1 MQINYQ
7 QLNSKIDRVKLYAAG
22 ATVSRVAELAD
33 RNEVVEIPGLPLALD
48 DSTVRVRVE
57 SGSGNSA
64 FAAIATDVRI
74 GLGVPPQTE
83 TQAFPP
89 EAEISTARTEVQ
101 QLEELLT
108 VIDHEIKVISRIE
121 IPQRLIGEGEKAPP
135 PSPTMMRMAIA
146 NYKNQQIRDRMQEQ
160 REIREKLRQAQEN
173 LNDLLE
179 KQSRAS
185 SAKEARPHELRKLA
199 IIRLT
204 YPEIDSNQPLSC
216 QRLILEYFVPGTRWT
231 PTYICRLDTVANTA
245 TIAMRALICQKTG
258 EDWNGVSLELSTAEP
273 MMWCDLPEL
282 PSLRLG
288 RAQPTPQKS
297 GWRLPPVGAELLFE
311 DYDRDRQKQP
321 LFNEEEEEKDSL
333 NQVLDDIL
341 QSLSSDSSDSDNLDM
356 LFEDSMP
363 SQDLEYELFP
373 PRDPSYASQRW
384 GIVTQDNFS
393 PFVNNLVASGYI
405 DSNRMNEA
413 LKQSRQ
419 LQKPLPEVLENMTNR
434 KLSPKWLRLYKLQRL
449 FELKVIYAVESLDL
463 KSAEI
468 PAEQIIDLMENLIPI
483 EICRLHRIL
492 PLYKTKANPPSL
504 VVGMVDPDK
513 LDALDDL
520 HRMLKPHSLGFQR
533 RVITLEDYQH
543 FLTLYLQ
550 EKQAEEAAR
559 KKQKQDKANQVDLC
573 LDPNAFA
580 SVELEEVGIM
590 TDDNFDDLELVD
602 LCLDPNAFASV
613 ELQEVGIMTDDNFD
627 DLELQEVGITT
638 DDDLDLNKS
647 LRGGYSLPVVKT
659 VNQILAKALS
669 DRVSDIHVEP
679 QQEGVRVL
687 MRKDGVLKEVYK
699 LPLEFRSPLVARF
712 KIIADLDIAQH
723 QQIQEG
729 QFQRIFQGETMY
741 FALCCL
747 PTQFGEKILIQIC
760 KNFNSG
766 KSLINFDKNL
776 SLILAYNMME
786 LGAEYDIEKRGK
798 LSIMQPQKTYLEI
811 LKRQDIDVN
820 FNVMFTVQ
828 EAIIKAKECLNQPLP
843 FGGIDVRQ
851 LAGYFDYVYRGEGRV
866 DVPSYGEFHSV
877 ALTGEGT
884 EMDIY
889 YVTVPREAAH
899 VFRMAKL
906 LNPLPSPLLTGPTD
920 VYLDGEYLLSTT
932 IKTVPPKGEMDLGL
946 GVEESI
952 KVARNATYKENR
964 GGNLLVGVNELHH
977 EIKIDLVNHLSKDAK
992 IEVRDRV
999 PIPAKDAKVD
1009 VSIDAVSPPWEK
1021 YPQTE
1026 RDLPIQGGYHW
1037 WVNLSPGEEKTLAVQ
1052 YTLKIAGDRELI
1064 GGNRRE
1070 E

>member
-48 DSTVRVRVE
+48 DSSVRVRVE
-57 SGSGNSA
+57 SDSGNSA

-83 TQAFPP
+83 TQAFPL

-121 IPQRLIGEGEKAPP
+121 IPQRFSGEGEKAPP

-185 SAKEARPHELRKLA
+185 SAKEARPHELRKIA

-258 EDWNGVSLELSTAEP
+258 EDWNGVSLELSTAQP

-311 DYDRDRQKQP
+311 DYDRGFSQPTLSDQVIPQIKTMIPPPSPMAVSPLENGDFSADEFDLAEESEFAEFQQEPLERKPDDRPAKISHKKASTNDNPFEMNLLGDRPDYNPPDVNMCPRPAPSP
-321 LFNEEEEEKDSL
+321 LSMWKMRRQAKIEDVEADVLEESYISSPASLVKESLMFEEKK
-333 NQVLDDIL
+333 I
-341 QSLSSDSSDSDNLDM
+341 
-356 LFEDSMP
+356 
-363 SQDLEYELFP
+363 
-373 PRDPSYASQRW
+373 
-384 GIVTQDNFS
+384 
-393 PFVNNLVASGYI
+393 
-405 DSNRMNEA
+405 NR
-413 LKQSRQ
+413 
-419 LQKPLPEVLENMTNR
+419 
-434 KLSPKWLRLYKLQRL
+434 
-449 FELKVIYAVESLDL
+449 
-463 KSAEI
+463 
-468 PAEQIIDLMENLIPI
+468 
-483 EICRLHRIL
+483 
-492 PLYKTKANPPSL
+492 
-504 VVGMVDPDK
+504 
-513 LDALDDL
+513 
-520 HRMLKPHSLGFQR
+520 
-533 RVITLEDYQH
+533 
-543 FLTLYLQ
+543 
-550 EKQAEEAAR
+550 
-559 KKQKQDKANQVDLC
+559 
-573 LDPNAFA
+573 
-580 SVELEEVGIM
+580 
-590 TDDNFDDLELVD
+590 
-602 LCLDPNAFASV
+602 
-613 ELQEVGIMTDDNFD
+613 
-627 DLELQEVGITT
+627 
-638 DDDLDLNKS
+638 
-647 LRGGYSLPVVKT
+647 
-659 VNQILAKALS
+659 
-669 DRVSDIHVEP
+669 
-679 QQEGVRVL
+679 
-687 MRKDGVLKEVYK
+687 
-699 LPLEFRSPLVARF
+699 
-712 KIIADLDIAQH
+712 
-723 QQIQEG
+723 
-729 QFQRIFQGETMY
+729 
-741 FALCCL
+741 
-747 PTQFGEKILIQIC
+747 
-760 KNFNSG
+760 
-766 KSLINFDKNL
+766 
-776 SLILAYNMME
+776 LILAYNLME
-786 LGAEYDIEKRGK
+786 MPAPDRRDQRGK
-798 LSIMQPQKTYLEI
+798 LSLIQQQETYLEI
-811 LKRQDIDVN
+811 LQTQELIVN
-820 FNVMFTVQ
+820 FDVIDPVKL
-828 EAIIKAKECLNQPLP
+828 AIYQAKQCLNQPLP
-843 FGGIDVRQ
+843 SGGINVRQ
-851 LAGYFDYVYRGEGRV
+851 VAGSFDYAYPGTGRV
-866 DVPSYGEFHSV
+866 DVASDGQFHSV

-884 EMDIY
+884 EMEIY
-889 YVTVPREAAH
+889 YVTVPREAAD

-906 LNPLPSPLLTGPTD
+906 RNPLPSPLLTGLTD

-952 KVARNATYKENR
+952 KVARNTTYKENR

-977 EIKIDLVNHLSKDAK
+977 EIKIDLVNNLSKDAK

-1026 RDLPIQGGYHW
+1026 RDLPIEGGYHW

-1052 YTLKIAGDRELI
+1052 YTLKIAVDRELI

>member
-48 DSTVRVRVE
+48 DSSVRVRVE
-57 SGSGNSA
+57 SDSGNSA

-83 TQAFPP
+83 TQAFPL

-121 IPQRLIGEGEKAPP
+121 IPQRFSGEGEKAPP

-185 SAKEARPHELRKLA
+185 SAKEARPHELRKIA

-258 EDWNGVSLELSTAEP
+258 EDWNGVSLELSTAQP

-311 DYDRDRQKQP
+311 DYDRGFSQPTLSDQVIPQIKTMIPPPSPMAVSPLENGDFSADEFDLAEESEFAEFQEEPLERKPDDRPAKISHKKASTNDNPFEMNLLGDRPDYNPPDVNMCARPAPSP
-321 LFNEEEEEKDSL
+321 LSMWKMRRQAKIEDVEADVLEESYISSPASLVKESLMFEEKK
-333 NQVLDDIL
+333 I
-341 QSLSSDSSDSDNLDM
+341 
-356 LFEDSMP
+356 
-363 SQDLEYELFP
+363 
-373 PRDPSYASQRW
+373 
-384 GIVTQDNFS
+384 
-393 PFVNNLVASGYI
+393 
-405 DSNRMNEA
+405 NR
-413 LKQSRQ
+413 
-419 LQKPLPEVLENMTNR
+419 
-434 KLSPKWLRLYKLQRL
+434 
-449 FELKVIYAVESLDL
+449 
-463 KSAEI
+463 
-468 PAEQIIDLMENLIPI
+468 
-483 EICRLHRIL
+483 
-492 PLYKTKANPPSL
+492 
-504 VVGMVDPDK
+504 
-513 LDALDDL
+513 
-520 HRMLKPHSLGFQR
+520 
-533 RVITLEDYQH
+533 
-543 FLTLYLQ
+543 
-550 EKQAEEAAR
+550 
-559 KKQKQDKANQVDLC
+559 
-573 LDPNAFA
+573 
-580 SVELEEVGIM
+580 
-590 TDDNFDDLELVD
+590 
-602 LCLDPNAFASV
+602 
-613 ELQEVGIMTDDNFD
+613 
-627 DLELQEVGITT
+627 
-638 DDDLDLNKS
+638 
-647 LRGGYSLPVVKT
+647 
-659 VNQILAKALS
+659 
-669 DRVSDIHVEP
+669 
-679 QQEGVRVL
+679 
-687 MRKDGVLKEVYK
+687 
-699 LPLEFRSPLVARF
+699 
-712 KIIADLDIAQH
+712 
-723 QQIQEG
+723 
-729 QFQRIFQGETMY
+729 
-741 FALCCL
+741 
-747 PTQFGEKILIQIC
+747 
-760 KNFNSG
+760 
-766 KSLINFDKNL
+766 
-776 SLILAYNMME
+776 LILAYNLME
-786 LGAEYDIEKRGK
+786 MPAPDRRDQRGK
-798 LSIMQPQKTYLEI
+798 LSLIQQQETYLEI
-811 LKRQDIDVN
+811 LQTQELIVN
-820 FNVMFTVQ
+820 FDVIDPVKL
-828 EAIIKAKECLNQPLP
+828 AIYQAKQCLNQPLP
-843 FGGIDVRQ
+843 SGGINVRQ
-851 LAGYFDYVYRGEGRV
+851 VAGSFDYAYPGTGRV
-866 DVPSYGEFHSV
+866 DVASDGQFHSV

-884 EMDIY
+884 EMEIY
-889 YVTVPREAAH
+889 YVTVPREAAD

-906 LNPLPSPLLTGPTD
+906 RNPLPSPLLTGLTD

-952 KVARNATYKENR
+952 KVARNTTYKENR

-977 EIKIDLVNHLSKDAK
+977 EIKIDLVNNLSKDAK

-1026 RDLPIQGGYHW
+1026 RDLPIEGGYHW

-1052 YTLKIAGDRELI
+1052 YTLKIAVDRELI

>member
-48 DSTVRVRVE
+48 DSSVRVRVE
-57 SGSGNSA
+57 SDSGNSA

-83 TQAFPP
+83 TQAFPL

-121 IPQRLIGEGEKAPP
+121 IPQRFSGEGEKAPP

-185 SAKEARPHELRKLA
+185 SAKEARPHELRKIA

-231 PTYICRLDTVANTA
+231 PTYIFRLDTVANTA

-258 EDWNGVSLELSTAEP
+258 EDWNGVSLELSTAQP

-311 DYDRDRQKQP
+311 DYDRGFSQPTLSDQVIPQIKTMIPPPSPMAVSPLENGDFSADEFDLAEESEFAEFQQEPLERKPDDRPAKISHKKASTNDNPFEMNLLGDRPDYNPPDVNMCARPAPSP
-321 LFNEEEEEKDSL
+321 LSMWKMRRQAKIEDVEADVLEESYISSPASLVKESLMFEEKK
-333 NQVLDDIL
+333 I
-341 QSLSSDSSDSDNLDM
+341 
-356 LFEDSMP
+356 
-363 SQDLEYELFP
+363 
-373 PRDPSYASQRW
+373 
-384 GIVTQDNFS
+384 
-393 PFVNNLVASGYI
+393 
-405 DSNRMNEA
+405 NR
-413 LKQSRQ
+413 
-419 LQKPLPEVLENMTNR
+419 
-434 KLSPKWLRLYKLQRL
+434 
-449 FELKVIYAVESLDL
+449 
-463 KSAEI
+463 
-468 PAEQIIDLMENLIPI
+468 
-483 EICRLHRIL
+483 
-492 PLYKTKANPPSL
+492 
-504 VVGMVDPDK
+504 
-513 LDALDDL
+513 
-520 HRMLKPHSLGFQR
+520 
-533 RVITLEDYQH
+533 
-543 FLTLYLQ
+543 
-550 EKQAEEAAR
+550 
-559 KKQKQDKANQVDLC
+559 
-573 LDPNAFA
+573 
-580 SVELEEVGIM
+580 
-590 TDDNFDDLELVD
+590 
-602 LCLDPNAFASV
+602 
-613 ELQEVGIMTDDNFD
+613 
-627 DLELQEVGITT
+627 
-638 DDDLDLNKS
+638 
-647 LRGGYSLPVVKT
+647 
-659 VNQILAKALS
+659 
-669 DRVSDIHVEP
+669 
-679 QQEGVRVL
+679 
-687 MRKDGVLKEVYK
+687 
-699 LPLEFRSPLVARF
+699 
-712 KIIADLDIAQH
+712 
-723 QQIQEG
+723 
-729 QFQRIFQGETMY
+729 
-741 FALCCL
+741 
-747 PTQFGEKILIQIC
+747 
-760 KNFNSG
+760 
-766 KSLINFDKNL
+766 
-776 SLILAYNMME
+776 LILAYNLME
-786 LGAEYDIEKRGK
+786 MPAPDRRDQRGK
-798 LSIMQPQKTYLEI
+798 LSLIQQQETYLEI
-811 LKRQDIDVN
+811 LQTQELIVN
-820 FNVMFTVQ
+820 FDVIDPVKL
-828 EAIIKAKECLNQPLP
+828 AIYQAKQCLNQPLP
-843 FGGIDVRQ
+843 SGGINVRQ
-851 LAGYFDYVYRGEGRV
+851 VAGSFDYAYPGTGRV
-866 DVPSYGEFHSV
+866 DVASDGQFHSV

-884 EMDIY
+884 EMEIY
-889 YVTVPREAAH
+889 YVTVPREAAD

-906 LNPLPSPLLTGPTD
+906 RNPLPSPLLTGLTD

-952 KVARNATYKENR
+952 KVARNTTYKENR

-977 EIKIDLVNHLSKDAK
+977 EIKIDLVNNLSKDAK

-1026 RDLPIQGGYHW
+1026 RDLPIEGGYHW

-1052 YTLKIAGDRELI
+1052 YTLKIAVDRELI

>member
-48 DSTVRVRVE
+48 DSSVRVRVE
-57 SGSGNSA
+57 SDSGNSA

-83 TQAFPP
+83 TQAFPL

-121 IPQRLIGEGEKAPP
+121 IPQRFSGEGEKAPP

-146 NYKNQQIRDRMQEQ
+146 NYKNQQIRDRTAEQ

-185 SAKEARPHELRKLA
+185 SAKEARPHELRKIA

-231 PTYICRLDTVANTA
+231 PTYIFRLDTVANTA

-258 EDWNGVSLELSTAEP
+258 EDWNGVSLELSTAQP

-311 DYDRDRQKQP
+311 DYDRGFSQPTLSDQVIPQIKTMIPPPSPMAVSPLENGDFSADEFDLAEESEFAEFQEEPLERKPDDRPAKISHKKASTNDNPFEMNLLGDRPDYNPPDVNMCPRPAPSP
-321 LFNEEEEEKDSL
+321 LSMWKMRRQAKIEDVEADVLEESYISSPASLVKESLMFEEKK
-333 NQVLDDIL
+333 I
-341 QSLSSDSSDSDNLDM
+341 
-356 LFEDSMP
+356 
-363 SQDLEYELFP
+363 
-373 PRDPSYASQRW
+373 
-384 GIVTQDNFS
+384 
-393 PFVNNLVASGYI
+393 
-405 DSNRMNEA
+405 NR
-413 LKQSRQ
+413 
-419 LQKPLPEVLENMTNR
+419 
-434 KLSPKWLRLYKLQRL
+434 
-449 FELKVIYAVESLDL
+449 
-463 KSAEI
+463 
-468 PAEQIIDLMENLIPI
+468 
-483 EICRLHRIL
+483 
-492 PLYKTKANPPSL
+492 
-504 VVGMVDPDK
+504 
-513 LDALDDL
+513 
-520 HRMLKPHSLGFQR
+520 
-533 RVITLEDYQH
+533 
-543 FLTLYLQ
+543 
-550 EKQAEEAAR
+550 
-559 KKQKQDKANQVDLC
+559 
-573 LDPNAFA
+573 
-580 SVELEEVGIM
+580 
-590 TDDNFDDLELVD
+590 
-602 LCLDPNAFASV
+602 
-613 ELQEVGIMTDDNFD
+613 
-627 DLELQEVGITT
+627 
-638 DDDLDLNKS
+638 
-647 LRGGYSLPVVKT
+647 
-659 VNQILAKALS
+659 
-669 DRVSDIHVEP
+669 
-679 QQEGVRVL
+679 
-687 MRKDGVLKEVYK
+687 
-699 LPLEFRSPLVARF
+699 
-712 KIIADLDIAQH
+712 
-723 QQIQEG
+723 
-729 QFQRIFQGETMY
+729 
-741 FALCCL
+741 
-747 PTQFGEKILIQIC
+747 
-760 KNFNSG
+760 
-766 KSLINFDKNL
+766 
-776 SLILAYNMME
+776 LILAYNLME
-786 LGAEYDIEKRGK
+786 MPAPDRRDQRGK
-798 LSIMQPQKTYLEI
+798 LSLIQQQETYLEI
-811 LKRQDIDVN
+811 LQTQELIVN
-820 FNVMFTVQ
+820 FDVIDPVKL
-828 EAIIKAKECLNQPLP
+828 AIYQAKQCLNQPLP
-843 FGGIDVRQ
+843 SGGINVRQ
-851 LAGYFDYVYRGEGRV
+851 VAGSFDYAYPGTGRV
-866 DVPSYGEFHSV
+866 DVASDGQFHSV

-884 EMDIY
+884 EMEIY
-889 YVTVPREAAH
+889 YVTVPREAAD

-906 LNPLPSPLLTGPTD
+906 RNPLPSPLLTGLTD

-952 KVARNATYKENR
+952 KVARNTTYKENR

-977 EIKIDLVNHLSKDAK
+977 EIKIDLVNNLSKDAK

-1026 RDLPIQGGYHW
+1026 RDLPIEGGYHW

-1052 YTLKIAGDRELI
+1052 YTLKIAVDRELI

>member
-48 DSTVRVRVE
+48 DSSVRVRVE
-57 SGSGNSA
+57 SDSGNSA

-83 TQAFPP
+83 TQAFPL

-121 IPQRLIGEGEKAPP
+121 IPQRFSGEGEKAPP

-185 SAKEARPHELRKLA
+185 SAKEARPHELRKIA

-231 PTYICRLDTVANTA
+231 PTYIFRLDTVANTA

-258 EDWNGVSLELSTAEP
+258 EDWNGVSLELSTAQP

-311 DYDRDRQKQP
+311 DYDRGFSQPTLSDQVIPQIKTMIPPPSPMAVSPLENGDFSADEFDLAEESEFAEFQQEPLERKPDDRPAKISHKKASTNDNPFEMNLLGDRPDYNPPDVNMCPRPAPSP
-321 LFNEEEEEKDSL
+321 LSMWKMRRQAKIEDVEADVLEESYISSPASLVKESLMFEEKK
-333 NQVLDDIL
+333 I
-341 QSLSSDSSDSDNLDM
+341 
-356 LFEDSMP
+356 
-363 SQDLEYELFP
+363 
-373 PRDPSYASQRW
+373 
-384 GIVTQDNFS
+384 
-393 PFVNNLVASGYI
+393 
-405 DSNRMNEA
+405 NR
-413 LKQSRQ
+413 
-419 LQKPLPEVLENMTNR
+419 
-434 KLSPKWLRLYKLQRL
+434 
-449 FELKVIYAVESLDL
+449 
-463 KSAEI
+463 
-468 PAEQIIDLMENLIPI
+468 
-483 EICRLHRIL
+483 
-492 PLYKTKANPPSL
+492 
-504 VVGMVDPDK
+504 
-513 LDALDDL
+513 
-520 HRMLKPHSLGFQR
+520 
-533 RVITLEDYQH
+533 
-543 FLTLYLQ
+543 
-550 EKQAEEAAR
+550 
-559 KKQKQDKANQVDLC
+559 
-573 LDPNAFA
+573 
-580 SVELEEVGIM
+580 
-590 TDDNFDDLELVD
+590 
-602 LCLDPNAFASV
+602 
-613 ELQEVGIMTDDNFD
+613 
-627 DLELQEVGITT
+627 
-638 DDDLDLNKS
+638 
-647 LRGGYSLPVVKT
+647 
-659 VNQILAKALS
+659 
-669 DRVSDIHVEP
+669 
-679 QQEGVRVL
+679 
-687 MRKDGVLKEVYK
+687 
-699 LPLEFRSPLVARF
+699 
-712 KIIADLDIAQH
+712 
-723 QQIQEG
+723 
-729 QFQRIFQGETMY
+729 
-741 FALCCL
+741 
-747 PTQFGEKILIQIC
+747 
-760 KNFNSG
+760 
-766 KSLINFDKNL
+766 
-776 SLILAYNMME
+776 LILAYNLME
-786 LGAEYDIEKRGK
+786 MPAPDRRDQRGK
-798 LSIMQPQKTYLEI
+798 LSLIQQQETYLEI
-811 LKRQDIDVN
+811 LQTQELIVN
-820 FNVMFTVQ
+820 FDVIDPVKL
-828 EAIIKAKECLNQPLP
+828 AIYQAKQCLNQPLP
-843 FGGIDVRQ
+843 SGGINVRQ
-851 LAGYFDYVYRGEGRV
+851 VAGSFDYAYPGTGRV
-866 DVPSYGEFHSV
+866 DVASDGQFHSV

-884 EMDIY
+884 EMEIY
-889 YVTVPREAAH
+889 YVTVPREAAD

-906 LNPLPSPLLTGPTD
+906 RNPLPSPLLTGLTD

-952 KVARNATYKENR
+952 KVARNTTYKENR

-977 EIKIDLVNHLSKDAK
+977 EIKIDLVNNLSKDAK

-1026 RDLPIQGGYHW
+1026 RDLPIEGGYHW

-1052 YTLKIAGDRELI
+1052 YTLKIAVDRELI

>member
-48 DSTVRVRVE
+48 DSSVRVRVE
-57 SGSGNSA
+57 SDSGNSA

-83 TQAFPP
+83 TQAFPL

-121 IPQRLIGEGEKAPP
+121 IPQRFSGEGEKAPP

-146 NYKNQQIRDRMQEQ
+146 NYKNQQIRDRTAEQ
-160 REIREKLRQAQEN
+160 REIREKLRQAQEH

-185 SAKEARPHELRKLA
+185 SAKEARPHELRKIA

-258 EDWNGVSLELSTAEP
+258 EDWNGVSLELSTAQP

-311 DYDRDRQKQP
+311 DYDRGFSQPTLSDQVIPQIKTMIPPPSPMAVSPLENGDFSADEFDLAEESEFAEFQEEPLERKPDDRPAKISHKKASTNDNPFEMNLLGDRPDYNPPDVNMCPRPAPSP
-321 LFNEEEEEKDSL
+321 LSMWKMRRQAKIEDVEADVLEESYISSPASLVKESLMFEEKK
-333 NQVLDDIL
+333 I
-341 QSLSSDSSDSDNLDM
+341 
-356 LFEDSMP
+356 
-363 SQDLEYELFP
+363 
-373 PRDPSYASQRW
+373 
-384 GIVTQDNFS
+384 
-393 PFVNNLVASGYI
+393 
-405 DSNRMNEA
+405 NR
-413 LKQSRQ
+413 
-419 LQKPLPEVLENMTNR
+419 
-434 KLSPKWLRLYKLQRL
+434 
-449 FELKVIYAVESLDL
+449 
-463 KSAEI
+463 
-468 PAEQIIDLMENLIPI
+468 
-483 EICRLHRIL
+483 
-492 PLYKTKANPPSL
+492 
-504 VVGMVDPDK
+504 
-513 LDALDDL
+513 
-520 HRMLKPHSLGFQR
+520 
-533 RVITLEDYQH
+533 
-543 FLTLYLQ
+543 
-550 EKQAEEAAR
+550 
-559 KKQKQDKANQVDLC
+559 
-573 LDPNAFA
+573 
-580 SVELEEVGIM
+580 
-590 TDDNFDDLELVD
+590 
-602 LCLDPNAFASV
+602 
-613 ELQEVGIMTDDNFD
+613 
-627 DLELQEVGITT
+627 
-638 DDDLDLNKS
+638 
-647 LRGGYSLPVVKT
+647 
-659 VNQILAKALS
+659 
-669 DRVSDIHVEP
+669 
-679 QQEGVRVL
+679 
-687 MRKDGVLKEVYK
+687 
-699 LPLEFRSPLVARF
+699 
-712 KIIADLDIAQH
+712 
-723 QQIQEG
+723 
-729 QFQRIFQGETMY
+729 
-741 FALCCL
+741 
-747 PTQFGEKILIQIC
+747 
-760 KNFNSG
+760 
-766 KSLINFDKNL
+766 
-776 SLILAYNMME
+776 LILAYNLME
-786 LGAEYDIEKRGK
+786 MPAPDRRDQRGK
-798 LSIMQPQKTYLEI
+798 LSLIQQQETYLEI
-811 LKRQDIDVN
+811 LQTQELIVN
-820 FNVMFTVQ
+820 FDVIDPVKL
-828 EAIIKAKECLNQPLP
+828 AIYQAKQCLNQPLP
-843 FGGIDVRQ
+843 SGGINVRQ
-851 LAGYFDYVYRGEGRV
+851 VAGSFDYAYPGTGRV
-866 DVPSYGEFHSV
+866 DVASDGQFHSV

-884 EMDIY
+884 EMEIY
-889 YVTVPREAAH
+889 YVTVPREAAD

-906 LNPLPSPLLTGPTD
+906 RNPLPSPLLTGLTD

-952 KVARNATYKENR
+952 KVARNTTYKENR

-977 EIKIDLVNHLSKDAK
+977 EIKIDLVNNLSKDAK

-1026 RDLPIQGGYHW
+1026 RDLPIEGGYHW

-1052 YTLKIAGDRELI
+1052 YTLKIAVDRELI

>member
-1 MQINYQ
+1 MNYQ

-48 DSTVRVRVE
+48 DSSVRVRVE
-57 SGSGNSA
+57 SDSGNSA

-83 TQAFPP
+83 TQAFPL

-121 IPQRLIGEGEKAPP
+121 IPQRFSGEGEKAPP

-185 SAKEARPHELRKLA
+185 SAKEARPHELRKIA

-258 EDWNGVSLELSTAEP
+258 EDWNGVSLELSTAQP

-311 DYDRDRQKQP
+311 DYDRGFSQPTLSDQVIPQIKTMIPPPSPMAVSPLENGDFSADEFDLAEESEFAEFQQEPLERKPDDRPAKISHKKASTNDNPFEMNLLGDRPDYNPPDVNMCPRPAPSP
-321 LFNEEEEEKDSL
+321 LSMWKMRRQAKIEDVEADVLEESYISSPASLVKESLMFEEKK
-333 NQVLDDIL
+333 I
-341 QSLSSDSSDSDNLDM
+341 
-356 LFEDSMP
+356 
-363 SQDLEYELFP
+363 
-373 PRDPSYASQRW
+373 
-384 GIVTQDNFS
+384 
-393 PFVNNLVASGYI
+393 
-405 DSNRMNEA
+405 NR
-413 LKQSRQ
+413 
-419 LQKPLPEVLENMTNR
+419 
-434 KLSPKWLRLYKLQRL
+434 
-449 FELKVIYAVESLDL
+449 
-463 KSAEI
+463 
-468 PAEQIIDLMENLIPI
+468 
-483 EICRLHRIL
+483 
-492 PLYKTKANPPSL
+492 
-504 VVGMVDPDK
+504 
-513 LDALDDL
+513 
-520 HRMLKPHSLGFQR
+520 
-533 RVITLEDYQH
+533 
-543 FLTLYLQ
+543 
-550 EKQAEEAAR
+550 
-559 KKQKQDKANQVDLC
+559 
-573 LDPNAFA
+573 
-580 SVELEEVGIM
+580 
-590 TDDNFDDLELVD
+590 
-602 LCLDPNAFASV
+602 
-613 ELQEVGIMTDDNFD
+613 
-627 DLELQEVGITT
+627 
-638 DDDLDLNKS
+638 
-647 LRGGYSLPVVKT
+647 
-659 VNQILAKALS
+659 
-669 DRVSDIHVEP
+669 
-679 QQEGVRVL
+679 
-687 MRKDGVLKEVYK
+687 
-699 LPLEFRSPLVARF
+699 
-712 KIIADLDIAQH
+712 
-723 QQIQEG
+723 
-729 QFQRIFQGETMY
+729 
-741 FALCCL
+741 
-747 PTQFGEKILIQIC
+747 
-760 KNFNSG
+760 
-766 KSLINFDKNL
+766 
-776 SLILAYNMME
+776 LILAYNLME
-786 LGAEYDIEKRGK
+786 MPAPDRRDQRGK
-798 LSIMQPQKTYLEI
+798 LSLIQQQETYLEI
-811 LKRQDIDVN
+811 LQTQELIVN
-820 FNVMFTVQ
+820 FDVIDPVKL
-828 EAIIKAKECLNQPLP
+828 AIYQAKQCLNQPLP
-843 FGGIDVRQ
+843 SGGINVRQ
-851 LAGYFDYVYRGEGRV
+851 VAGSFDYAYPGTGRV
-866 DVPSYGEFHSV
+866 DVASDGQFHSV

-884 EMDIY
+884 EMEIY
-889 YVTVPREAAH
+889 YVTVPREAAD

-906 LNPLPSPLLTGPTD
+906 RNPLPSPLLTGLTD

-952 KVARNATYKENR
+952 KVARNTTYKENR

-977 EIKIDLVNHLSKDAK
+977 EIKIDLVNNLSKDAK

-1026 RDLPIQGGYHW
+1026 RDLPIEGGYHW

-1052 YTLKIAGDRELI
+1052 YTLKIAVDRELI

>member
-48 DSTVRVRVE
+48 DSSVRVRVE
-57 SGSGNSA
+57 SDSGNSA

-83 TQAFPP
+83 TQAFPL

-121 IPQRLIGEGEKAPP
+121 IPQRFSGEGEKAPP

-146 NYKNQQIRDRMQEQ
+146 NYKNQQIRDRTAEQ
-160 REIREKLRQAQEN
+160 REIREKLRQAQEH

-185 SAKEARPHELRKLA
+185 SAKEARPHELRKIA

-258 EDWNGVSLELSTAEP
+258 EDWNGVSLELSTAQP

-311 DYDRDRQKQP
+311 DYDRGFSQPTLSDQVIPQIKTMIPPPSPMAVSPLENGDFSADEFDLAEESEFAEFQEEPLERKPDDRPAKISHKKASTNDNPFEMNLLGDRPDYNPPDVNMCARPAPSP
-321 LFNEEEEEKDSL
+321 LSMWKMRRQAKIEDVEADVLEESYISSPASLVKESLMFEEKK
-333 NQVLDDIL
+333 I
-341 QSLSSDSSDSDNLDM
+341 
-356 LFEDSMP
+356 
-363 SQDLEYELFP
+363 
-373 PRDPSYASQRW
+373 
-384 GIVTQDNFS
+384 
-393 PFVNNLVASGYI
+393 
-405 DSNRMNEA
+405 NR
-413 LKQSRQ
+413 
-419 LQKPLPEVLENMTNR
+419 
-434 KLSPKWLRLYKLQRL
+434 
-449 FELKVIYAVESLDL
+449 
-463 KSAEI
+463 
-468 PAEQIIDLMENLIPI
+468 
-483 EICRLHRIL
+483 
-492 PLYKTKANPPSL
+492 
-504 VVGMVDPDK
+504 
-513 LDALDDL
+513 
-520 HRMLKPHSLGFQR
+520 
-533 RVITLEDYQH
+533 
-543 FLTLYLQ
+543 
-550 EKQAEEAAR
+550 
-559 KKQKQDKANQVDLC
+559 
-573 LDPNAFA
+573 
-580 SVELEEVGIM
+580 
-590 TDDNFDDLELVD
+590 
-602 LCLDPNAFASV
+602 
-613 ELQEVGIMTDDNFD
+613 
-627 DLELQEVGITT
+627 
-638 DDDLDLNKS
+638 
-647 LRGGYSLPVVKT
+647 
-659 VNQILAKALS
+659 
-669 DRVSDIHVEP
+669 
-679 QQEGVRVL
+679 
-687 MRKDGVLKEVYK
+687 
-699 LPLEFRSPLVARF
+699 
-712 KIIADLDIAQH
+712 
-723 QQIQEG
+723 
-729 QFQRIFQGETMY
+729 
-741 FALCCL
+741 
-747 PTQFGEKILIQIC
+747 
-760 KNFNSG
+760 
-766 KSLINFDKNL
+766 
-776 SLILAYNMME
+776 LILAYNLME
-786 LGAEYDIEKRGK
+786 MPAPDRRDQRGK
-798 LSIMQPQKTYLEI
+798 LSLIQQQETYLEI
-811 LKRQDIDVN
+811 LQTQELIVN
-820 FNVMFTVQ
+820 FDVIDPVKL
-828 EAIIKAKECLNQPLP
+828 AIYQAKQCLNQPLP
-843 FGGIDVRQ
+843 SGGINVRQ
-851 LAGYFDYVYRGEGRV
+851 VAGSFDYAYPGTGRV
-866 DVPSYGEFHSV
+866 DVASDGQFHSV

-884 EMDIY
+884 EMEIY
-889 YVTVPREAAH
+889 YVTVPREAAD

-906 LNPLPSPLLTGPTD
+906 RNPLPSPLLTGLTD

-952 KVARNATYKENR
+952 KVARNTTYKENR

-977 EIKIDLVNHLSKDAK
+977 EIKIDLVNNLSKDAK

-1026 RDLPIQGGYHW
+1026 RDLPIEGGYHW

-1052 YTLKIAGDRELI
+1052 YTLKIAVDRELI

>member
-48 DSTVRVRVE
+48 DSSVRVRVE
-57 SGSGNSA
+57 SDSGNSA

-83 TQAFPP
+83 TQAFPL

-121 IPQRLIGEGEKAPP
+121 IPQRFSGEGEKAPP

-185 SAKEARPHELRKLA
+185 SAKEARPHELRKIA

-258 EDWNGVSLELSTAEP
+258 EDWNGVSLELSTAQP

-311 DYDRDRQKQP
+311 DYDRGFSQPTLSDQVIPQIKTMIPPPSPMAVSPLENGDFSADEFDLAEESEFAEFQEEPLERKPDDRPAKISHKKASTNDNPFEMNLLGDRPDYNPPDVNMCARPAPSP
-321 LFNEEEEEKDSL
+321 LSMWKMRRQAKIEDVEADVLEESYISSPASLVKESLMFEEKK
-333 NQVLDDIL
+333 I
-341 QSLSSDSSDSDNLDM
+341 
-356 LFEDSMP
+356 
-363 SQDLEYELFP
+363 
-373 PRDPSYASQRW
+373 
-384 GIVTQDNFS
+384 
-393 PFVNNLVASGYI
+393 
-405 DSNRMNEA
+405 NR
-413 LKQSRQ
+413 
-419 LQKPLPEVLENMTNR
+419 
-434 KLSPKWLRLYKLQRL
+434 
-449 FELKVIYAVESLDL
+449 
-463 KSAEI
+463 
-468 PAEQIIDLMENLIPI
+468 
-483 EICRLHRIL
+483 
-492 PLYKTKANPPSL
+492 
-504 VVGMVDPDK
+504 
-513 LDALDDL
+513 
-520 HRMLKPHSLGFQR
+520 
-533 RVITLEDYQH
+533 
-543 FLTLYLQ
+543 
-550 EKQAEEAAR
+550 
-559 KKQKQDKANQVDLC
+559 
-573 LDPNAFA
+573 
-580 SVELEEVGIM
+580 
-590 TDDNFDDLELVD
+590 
-602 LCLDPNAFASV
+602 
-613 ELQEVGIMTDDNFD
+613 
-627 DLELQEVGITT
+627 
-638 DDDLDLNKS
+638 
-647 LRGGYSLPVVKT
+647 
-659 VNQILAKALS
+659 
-669 DRVSDIHVEP
+669 
-679 QQEGVRVL
+679 
-687 MRKDGVLKEVYK
+687 
-699 LPLEFRSPLVARF
+699 
-712 KIIADLDIAQH
+712 
-723 QQIQEG
+723 
-729 QFQRIFQGETMY
+729 
-741 FALCCL
+741 
-747 PTQFGEKILIQIC
+747 
-760 KNFNSG
+760 
-766 KSLINFDKNL
+766 
-776 SLILAYNMME
+776 LILAYNLME
-786 LGAEYDIEKRGK
+786 MPAPDRRDQRGK
-798 LSIMQPQKTYLEI
+798 LSLIQQQETYLEI
-811 LKRQDIDVN
+811 LQTQELIVN
-820 FNVMFTVQ
+820 FDVIDPVKL
-828 EAIIKAKECLNQPLP
+828 AIYQAKQCLNQPLP
-843 FGGIDVRQ
+843 SGGINVRQ
-851 LAGYFDYVYRGEGRV
+851 VAGSFDYAYPGTGRV
-866 DVPSYGEFHSV
+866 DVASDGQFHSV

-884 EMDIY
+884 EMEIY
-889 YVTVPREAAH
+889 YVTVPREAAD

-906 LNPLPSPLLTGPTD
+906 RNPLPSPLLTGLTD

-952 KVARNATYKENR
+952 KVARNTTYKENR
-964 GGNLLVGVNELHH
+964 GGNLLVGVNQLHH
-977 EIKIDLVNHLSKDAK
+977 EIKIDLVNNLSKDAK

-1026 RDLPIQGGYHW
+1026 RDLPIEGGYHW

-1052 YTLKIAGDRELI
+1052 YTLKIAVDRELI

>member
-48 DSTVRVRVE
+48 DSSVRVRVE
-57 SGSGNSA
+57 SDSGNSA

-83 TQAFPP
+83 TQAFPL

-121 IPQRLIGEGEKAPP
+121 IPQRFSGEGEKAPP

-160 REIREKLRQAQEN
+160 REIREKLRQAQEH

-185 SAKEARPHELRKLA
+185 SAKEARPHELRKIA

-258 EDWNGVSLELSTAEP
+258 EDWNGVSLELSTAQP

-311 DYDRDRQKQP
+311 DYDRGFSQPTLSDQVIPQIKTMIPPPSPMAVSPLENGDFSADEFDLAEESEFAEFQEEPLERKPDDRPAKISHKKASTNDNPFEMNLLGDRPDYNPPDVNMCPRPAPSP
-321 LFNEEEEEKDSL
+321 LSMWKMRRQAKIEDVEADVLEESYISSPASLVKESLMFEEKK
-333 NQVLDDIL
+333 I
-341 QSLSSDSSDSDNLDM
+341 
-356 LFEDSMP
+356 
-363 SQDLEYELFP
+363 
-373 PRDPSYASQRW
+373 
-384 GIVTQDNFS
+384 
-393 PFVNNLVASGYI
+393 
-405 DSNRMNEA
+405 NR
-413 LKQSRQ
+413 
-419 LQKPLPEVLENMTNR
+419 
-434 KLSPKWLRLYKLQRL
+434 
-449 FELKVIYAVESLDL
+449 
-463 KSAEI
+463 
-468 PAEQIIDLMENLIPI
+468 
-483 EICRLHRIL
+483 
-492 PLYKTKANPPSL
+492 
-504 VVGMVDPDK
+504 
-513 LDALDDL
+513 
-520 HRMLKPHSLGFQR
+520 
-533 RVITLEDYQH
+533 
-543 FLTLYLQ
+543 
-550 EKQAEEAAR
+550 
-559 KKQKQDKANQVDLC
+559 
-573 LDPNAFA
+573 
-580 SVELEEVGIM
+580 
-590 TDDNFDDLELVD
+590 
-602 LCLDPNAFASV
+602 
-613 ELQEVGIMTDDNFD
+613 
-627 DLELQEVGITT
+627 
-638 DDDLDLNKS
+638 
-647 LRGGYSLPVVKT
+647 
-659 VNQILAKALS
+659 
-669 DRVSDIHVEP
+669 
-679 QQEGVRVL
+679 
-687 MRKDGVLKEVYK
+687 
-699 LPLEFRSPLVARF
+699 
-712 KIIADLDIAQH
+712 
-723 QQIQEG
+723 
-729 QFQRIFQGETMY
+729 
-741 FALCCL
+741 
-747 PTQFGEKILIQIC
+747 
-760 KNFNSG
+760 
-766 KSLINFDKNL
+766 
-776 SLILAYNMME
+776 LILAYNLME
-786 LGAEYDIEKRGK
+786 MPAPDRRDQRGK
-798 LSIMQPQKTYLEI
+798 LSLIQQQETYLEI
-811 LKRQDIDVN
+811 LQTQELIVN
-820 FNVMFTVQ
+820 FDVIDPVKL
-828 EAIIKAKECLNQPLP
+828 AIYQAKQCLNQPLP
-843 FGGIDVRQ
+843 SGGINVRQ
-851 LAGYFDYVYRGEGRV
+851 VAGSFDYAYPGTGRV
-866 DVPSYGEFHSV
+866 DVASDGQFHSV

-884 EMDIY
+884 EMEIY
-889 YVTVPREAAH
+889 YVTVPREAAD

-906 LNPLPSPLLTGPTD
+906 RNPLPSPLLTGLTD

-952 KVARNATYKENR
+952 KVARNTTYKENR

-977 EIKIDLVNHLSKDAK
+977 EIKIDLVNNLSKDAK

-1026 RDLPIQGGYHW
+1026 RDLPIEGGYHW

-1052 YTLKIAGDRELI
+1052 YTLKIAVDRELI

>member
-48 DSTVRVRVE
+48 DSSVRVRVE
-57 SGSGNSA
+57 SDSGNSA

-83 TQAFPP
+83 TQAFPL

-121 IPQRLIGEGEKAPP
+121 IPQRFSGEGEKAPP

-146 NYKNQQIRDRMQEQ
+146 NYKNQQIRDRTAEQ
-160 REIREKLRQAQEN
+160 REIREKLRQAQEH

-185 SAKEARPHELRKLA
+185 SAKEARPHELRKIA

-231 PTYICRLDTVANTA
+231 PTYIFRLDTVANTA

-258 EDWNGVSLELSTAEP
+258 EDWNGVSLELSTAQP

-311 DYDRDRQKQP
+311 DYDRGFSQPTLSDQVIPQIKTMIPPPSPMAVSPLENGDFSADEFDLAEESEFAEFQEEPLERKPDDRPAKISHKKASTNDNPFEMNLLGDRPDYNPPDVNMCARPAPSP
-321 LFNEEEEEKDSL
+321 LSMWKMRRQAKIEDVEADVLEESYISSPASLVKESLMFEEKK
-333 NQVLDDIL
+333 I
-341 QSLSSDSSDSDNLDM
+341 
-356 LFEDSMP
+356 
-363 SQDLEYELFP
+363 
-373 PRDPSYASQRW
+373 
-384 GIVTQDNFS
+384 
-393 PFVNNLVASGYI
+393 
-405 DSNRMNEA
+405 NR
-413 LKQSRQ
+413 
-419 LQKPLPEVLENMTNR
+419 
-434 KLSPKWLRLYKLQRL
+434 
-449 FELKVIYAVESLDL
+449 
-463 KSAEI
+463 
-468 PAEQIIDLMENLIPI
+468 
-483 EICRLHRIL
+483 
-492 PLYKTKANPPSL
+492 
-504 VVGMVDPDK
+504 
-513 LDALDDL
+513 
-520 HRMLKPHSLGFQR
+520 
-533 RVITLEDYQH
+533 
-543 FLTLYLQ
+543 
-550 EKQAEEAAR
+550 
-559 KKQKQDKANQVDLC
+559 
-573 LDPNAFA
+573 
-580 SVELEEVGIM
+580 
-590 TDDNFDDLELVD
+590 
-602 LCLDPNAFASV
+602 
-613 ELQEVGIMTDDNFD
+613 
-627 DLELQEVGITT
+627 
-638 DDDLDLNKS
+638 
-647 LRGGYSLPVVKT
+647 
-659 VNQILAKALS
+659 
-669 DRVSDIHVEP
+669 
-679 QQEGVRVL
+679 
-687 MRKDGVLKEVYK
+687 
-699 LPLEFRSPLVARF
+699 
-712 KIIADLDIAQH
+712 
-723 QQIQEG
+723 
-729 QFQRIFQGETMY
+729 
-741 FALCCL
+741 
-747 PTQFGEKILIQIC
+747 
-760 KNFNSG
+760 
-766 KSLINFDKNL
+766 
-776 SLILAYNMME
+776 LILAYNLME
-786 LGAEYDIEKRGK
+786 MPAPDRRDQRGK
-798 LSIMQPQKTYLEI
+798 LSFIQQQETYLEI
-811 LKRQDIDVN
+811 LQTQELIVN
-820 FNVMFTVQ
+820 FDVIDPVKL
-828 EAIIKAKECLNQPLP
+828 AIYQAKQCLNQPLP
-843 FGGIDVRQ
+843 SGGINVRQ
-851 LAGYFDYVYRGEGRV
+851 VAGSFDYAYPGTGRV
-866 DVPSYGEFHSV
+866 DVASDGQFHSV

-884 EMDIY
+884 EMEIY
-889 YVTVPREAAH
+889 YVTVPREAAD

-906 LNPLPSPLLTGPTD
+906 RNPLPSPLLTGLTD

-952 KVARNATYKENR
+952 KVARNTTYKENR

-977 EIKIDLVNHLSKDAK
+977 EIKIDLVNNLSKDAK

-1026 RDLPIQGGYHW
+1026 RDLPIEGGYHW

-1052 YTLKIAGDRELI
+1052 YTLKIAVDRELI

>member
-48 DSTVRVRVE
+48 DSSVRVRVE
-57 SGSGNSA
+57 SDSGNSA

-74 GLGVPPQTE
+74 GLGVPPQTA
-83 TQAFPP
+83 TQAFPA

-121 IPQRLIGEGEKAPP
+121 IPQRLIGEGENAPP

-146 NYKNQQIRDRMQEQ
+146 NYKNEQIRDRMQEQ

-204 YPEIDSNQPLSC
+204 YPEIESNQPLFS

-311 DYDRDRQKQP
+311 DYDRGFSQPTLSDQVIPQIKTMIPPPSPMAVSPLENGDFSADEFDLAEESEFAEFQEEPLERKPDDRPAKISHKKASTNDNPFEMNLLGDRPDYNPPDVNMCARPAPSP
-321 LFNEEEEEKDSL
+321 LSMWKMRRQAKIEDVEADVLEESYISSPASLVKESLMFEEKK
-333 NQVLDDIL
+333 I
-341 QSLSSDSSDSDNLDM
+341 
-356 LFEDSMP
+356 
-363 SQDLEYELFP
+363 
-373 PRDPSYASQRW
+373 
-384 GIVTQDNFS
+384 
-393 PFVNNLVASGYI
+393 
-405 DSNRMNEA
+405 NR
-413 LKQSRQ
+413 
-419 LQKPLPEVLENMTNR
+419 
-434 KLSPKWLRLYKLQRL
+434 
-449 FELKVIYAVESLDL
+449 
-463 KSAEI
+463 
-468 PAEQIIDLMENLIPI
+468 
-483 EICRLHRIL
+483 
-492 PLYKTKANPPSL
+492 
-504 VVGMVDPDK
+504 
-513 LDALDDL
+513 
-520 HRMLKPHSLGFQR
+520 
-533 RVITLEDYQH
+533 
-543 FLTLYLQ
+543 
-550 EKQAEEAAR
+550 
-559 KKQKQDKANQVDLC
+559 
-573 LDPNAFA
+573 
-580 SVELEEVGIM
+580 
-590 TDDNFDDLELVD
+590 
-602 LCLDPNAFASV
+602 
-613 ELQEVGIMTDDNFD
+613 
-627 DLELQEVGITT
+627 
-638 DDDLDLNKS
+638 
-647 LRGGYSLPVVKT
+647 
-659 VNQILAKALS
+659 
-669 DRVSDIHVEP
+669 
-679 QQEGVRVL
+679 
-687 MRKDGVLKEVYK
+687 
-699 LPLEFRSPLVARF
+699 
-712 KIIADLDIAQH
+712 
-723 QQIQEG
+723 
-729 QFQRIFQGETMY
+729 
-741 FALCCL
+741 
-747 PTQFGEKILIQIC
+747 
-760 KNFNSG
+760 
-766 KSLINFDKNL
+766 
-776 SLILAYNMME
+776 LILAYNLME
-786 LGAEYDIEKRGK
+786 MPAPDRRDQRGK
-798 LSIMQPQKTYLEI
+798 LSFIQQQETYLEI
-811 LKRQDIDVN
+811 LQTQELIVN
-820 FNVMFTVQ
+820 FDVIDPVKL
-828 EAIIKAKECLNQPLP
+828 AIYQAKQCLNQPLP
-843 FGGIDVRQ
+843 SGGINVRQ
-851 LAGYFDYVYRGEGRV
+851 VAGSFDYAYPGTGRV
-866 DVPSYGEFHSV
+866 DVASDGQFHSV

-884 EMDIY
+884 EMEIY
-889 YVTVPREAAH
+889 YVTVPREAAD

-906 LNPLPSPLLTGPTD
+906 RNPLPSPLLTGLTD

-952 KVARNATYKENR
+952 KVARNTTYKENR

-977 EIKIDLVNHLSKDAK
+977 EIKIDLVNNLSKDAK

-1026 RDLPIQGGYHW
+1026 RDLPIEGGYHW

-1052 YTLKIAGDRELI
+1052 YTLKIAVDRELI

>member
-48 DSTVRVRVE
+48 DSSVRVRVE
-57 SGSGNSA
+57 SDSGNSA

-83 TQAFPP
+83 TQAFPL

-121 IPQRLIGEGEKAPP
+121 IPQRFSGEGEKAPP

-146 NYKNQQIRDRMQEQ
+146 NYKNQQIRDRTAEQ
-160 REIREKLRQAQEN
+160 REIREKLRQAQEH

-185 SAKEARPHELRKLA
+185 SAKEARPHELRKIA

-231 PTYICRLDTVANTA
+231 PTYIFRLDTVANTA

-258 EDWNGVSLELSTAEP
+258 EDWNGVSLELSTAQP

-311 DYDRDRQKQP
+311 DYDRGFSQPTLSDQVIPQIKTMIPPPSPMAVSPLENGDFSADEFDLAEESEFAEFQEEPLERKPDDRPAKISHKKASTNDNPFEMNLLGDRPDYNPPDVNMCARPAPSP
-321 LFNEEEEEKDSL
+321 LSMWKMRRQAKIEDVEADVLEESYISSPASLVKESLMFEEKK
-333 NQVLDDIL
+333 I
-341 QSLSSDSSDSDNLDM
+341 
-356 LFEDSMP
+356 
-363 SQDLEYELFP
+363 
-373 PRDPSYASQRW
+373 
-384 GIVTQDNFS
+384 
-393 PFVNNLVASGYI
+393 
-405 DSNRMNEA
+405 NR
-413 LKQSRQ
+413 
-419 LQKPLPEVLENMTNR
+419 
-434 KLSPKWLRLYKLQRL
+434 
-449 FELKVIYAVESLDL
+449 
-463 KSAEI
+463 
-468 PAEQIIDLMENLIPI
+468 
-483 EICRLHRIL
+483 
-492 PLYKTKANPPSL
+492 
-504 VVGMVDPDK
+504 
-513 LDALDDL
+513 
-520 HRMLKPHSLGFQR
+520 
-533 RVITLEDYQH
+533 
-543 FLTLYLQ
+543 
-550 EKQAEEAAR
+550 
-559 KKQKQDKANQVDLC
+559 
-573 LDPNAFA
+573 
-580 SVELEEVGIM
+580 
-590 TDDNFDDLELVD
+590 
-602 LCLDPNAFASV
+602 
-613 ELQEVGIMTDDNFD
+613 
-627 DLELQEVGITT
+627 
-638 DDDLDLNKS
+638 
-647 LRGGYSLPVVKT
+647 
-659 VNQILAKALS
+659 
-669 DRVSDIHVEP
+669 
-679 QQEGVRVL
+679 
-687 MRKDGVLKEVYK
+687 
-699 LPLEFRSPLVARF
+699 
-712 KIIADLDIAQH
+712 
-723 QQIQEG
+723 
-729 QFQRIFQGETMY
+729 
-741 FALCCL
+741 
-747 PTQFGEKILIQIC
+747 
-760 KNFNSG
+760 
-766 KSLINFDKNL
+766 
-776 SLILAYNMME
+776 LILAYNLME
-786 LGAEYDIEKRGK
+786 MPAPDRRDQRGK
-798 LSIMQPQKTYLEI
+798 LSLIQQQETYLEI
-811 LKRQDIDVN
+811 LQTQELIVN
-820 FNVMFTVQ
+820 FDVIDPVKL
-828 EAIIKAKECLNQPLP
+828 AIYQAKQCLNQPLP
-843 FGGIDVRQ
+843 SGGINVRQ
-851 LAGYFDYVYRGEGRV
+851 VAGSFDYAYPGTGRV
-866 DVPSYGEFHSV
+866 DVASDGQFHSV

-884 EMDIY
+884 EMEIY
-889 YVTVPREAAH
+889 YVTVPREAAD

-906 LNPLPSPLLTGPTD
+906 RNPLPSPLLTGLTD

-952 KVARNATYKENR
+952 KVARNTTYKENR

-977 EIKIDLVNHLSKDAK
+977 EIKIDLVNNLSKDAK

-1026 RDLPIQGGYHW
+1026 RDLPIEGGYHW

-1052 YTLKIAGDRELI
+1052 YTLKIAVDRELI

>member
-48 DSTVRVRVE
+48 DSSVRVRVE
-57 SGSGNSA
+57 SDSGNSA

-83 TQAFPP
+83 TQAFPL

-121 IPQRLIGEGEKAPP
+121 IPQRFSGEGEKAPP

-185 SAKEARPHELRKLA
+185 SAKEARPHELRKIA

-258 EDWNGVSLELSTAEP
+258 EDWNGVSLELSTAQP

-311 DYDRDRQKQP
+311 DYDRGFSQPTLSDQVIPQIKTMIPPPSPMAVSPLENGDFSADEFDLAEESEFAEFQEEPLERKPDDRPAKISHKKASTNDNPFEMNLLGDRPDYNPPDVNMCPRPAPSP
-321 LFNEEEEEKDSL
+321 LSMWKMRRQAKIEDVEADVLEESYISSPASLVKESLMFEEKK
-333 NQVLDDIL
+333 I
-341 QSLSSDSSDSDNLDM
+341 
-356 LFEDSMP
+356 
-363 SQDLEYELFP
+363 
-373 PRDPSYASQRW
+373 
-384 GIVTQDNFS
+384 
-393 PFVNNLVASGYI
+393 
-405 DSNRMNEA
+405 NR
-413 LKQSRQ
+413 
-419 LQKPLPEVLENMTNR
+419 
-434 KLSPKWLRLYKLQRL
+434 
-449 FELKVIYAVESLDL
+449 
-463 KSAEI
+463 
-468 PAEQIIDLMENLIPI
+468 
-483 EICRLHRIL
+483 
-492 PLYKTKANPPSL
+492 
-504 VVGMVDPDK
+504 
-513 LDALDDL
+513 
-520 HRMLKPHSLGFQR
+520 
-533 RVITLEDYQH
+533 
-543 FLTLYLQ
+543 
-550 EKQAEEAAR
+550 
-559 KKQKQDKANQVDLC
+559 
-573 LDPNAFA
+573 
-580 SVELEEVGIM
+580 
-590 TDDNFDDLELVD
+590 
-602 LCLDPNAFASV
+602 
-613 ELQEVGIMTDDNFD
+613 
-627 DLELQEVGITT
+627 
-638 DDDLDLNKS
+638 
-647 LRGGYSLPVVKT
+647 
-659 VNQILAKALS
+659 
-669 DRVSDIHVEP
+669 
-679 QQEGVRVL
+679 
-687 MRKDGVLKEVYK
+687 
-699 LPLEFRSPLVARF
+699 
-712 KIIADLDIAQH
+712 
-723 QQIQEG
+723 
-729 QFQRIFQGETMY
+729 
-741 FALCCL
+741 
-747 PTQFGEKILIQIC
+747 
-760 KNFNSG
+760 
-766 KSLINFDKNL
+766 
-776 SLILAYNMME
+776 LILAYNLME
-786 LGAEYDIEKRGK
+786 MPAPDRRDQRGK
-798 LSIMQPQKTYLEI
+798 LSLIQQQETYLEI
-811 LKRQDIDVN
+811 LQTQELIVN
-820 FNVMFTVQ
+820 FDVIDPVKL
-828 EAIIKAKECLNQPLP
+828 AIYQAKQCLNQPLP
-843 FGGIDVRQ
+843 SGGINVRQ
-851 LAGYFDYVYRGEGRV
+851 VAGSFDYAYPGTGRV
-866 DVPSYGEFHSV
+866 DVASDGQFHSV

-884 EMDIY
+884 EMEIY
-889 YVTVPREAAH
+889 YVTVPREAAD

-906 LNPLPSPLLTGPTD
+906 RNPLPSPLLTGLTD

-952 KVARNATYKENR
+952 KVARNTTYKENR

-977 EIKIDLVNHLSKDAK
+977 EIKIDLVNNLSKDAK

-1026 RDLPIQGGYHW
+1026 RDLPIEGGYHW

-1052 YTLKIAGDRELI
+1052 YTLKIAVDRELI

>member
-48 DSTVRVRVE
+48 DSSVRVRVE
-57 SGSGNSA
+57 SDSGNSA

-83 TQAFPP
+83 TQAFPL

-121 IPQRLIGEGEKAPP
+121 IPQRFSGEGEKAPP

-185 SAKEARPHELRKLA
+185 SAKEARPHELRKIA

-258 EDWNGVSLELSTAEP
+258 EDWNGVSLELSTAQP

-311 DYDRDRQKQP
+311 DYDRGFSQPTLSDQVIPQIKTMIPPPSPMAVSPLENGDFSADEFDLAEESEFAEFQEEPLERKPDDRPAKISHKKASTNDNPFEMNLLGDRPDYNPPDVNMCARPAPSP
-321 LFNEEEEEKDSL
+321 LSMWKMRRQAKIEDVEADVLEESYISSPASLVKESLMFEEKK
-333 NQVLDDIL
+333 I
-341 QSLSSDSSDSDNLDM
+341 
-356 LFEDSMP
+356 
-363 SQDLEYELFP
+363 
-373 PRDPSYASQRW
+373 
-384 GIVTQDNFS
+384 
-393 PFVNNLVASGYI
+393 
-405 DSNRMNEA
+405 NR
-413 LKQSRQ
+413 
-419 LQKPLPEVLENMTNR
+419 
-434 KLSPKWLRLYKLQRL
+434 
-449 FELKVIYAVESLDL
+449 
-463 KSAEI
+463 
-468 PAEQIIDLMENLIPI
+468 
-483 EICRLHRIL
+483 
-492 PLYKTKANPPSL
+492 
-504 VVGMVDPDK
+504 
-513 LDALDDL
+513 
-520 HRMLKPHSLGFQR
+520 
-533 RVITLEDYQH
+533 
-543 FLTLYLQ
+543 
-550 EKQAEEAAR
+550 
-559 KKQKQDKANQVDLC
+559 
-573 LDPNAFA
+573 
-580 SVELEEVGIM
+580 
-590 TDDNFDDLELVD
+590 
-602 LCLDPNAFASV
+602 
-613 ELQEVGIMTDDNFD
+613 
-627 DLELQEVGITT
+627 
-638 DDDLDLNKS
+638 
-647 LRGGYSLPVVKT
+647 
-659 VNQILAKALS
+659 
-669 DRVSDIHVEP
+669 
-679 QQEGVRVL
+679 
-687 MRKDGVLKEVYK
+687 
-699 LPLEFRSPLVARF
+699 
-712 KIIADLDIAQH
+712 
-723 QQIQEG
+723 
-729 QFQRIFQGETMY
+729 
-741 FALCCL
+741 
-747 PTQFGEKILIQIC
+747 
-760 KNFNSG
+760 
-766 KSLINFDKNL
+766 
-776 SLILAYNMME
+776 LILAYNLME
-786 LGAEYDIEKRGK
+786 MPAPDRRDQRGK
-798 LSIMQPQKTYLEI
+798 LSLIQQQETYLEI
-811 LKRQDIDVN
+811 LQTQELIVN
-820 FNVMFTVQ
+820 FDVIDPVKL
-828 EAIIKAKECLNQPLP
+828 AIYQAKQCLNQPLP
-843 FGGIDVRQ
+843 SGGINVRQ
-851 LAGYFDYVYRGEGRV
+851 VAGSFDYAYPGTGRV
-866 DVPSYGEFHSV
+866 DVASDGQFHSV

-884 EMDIY
+884 EMEIY
-889 YVTVPREAAH
+889 YVTVPREAAD

-906 LNPLPSPLLTGPTD
+906 RNPLPSPLLTGLTD

-952 KVARNATYKENR
+952 KVARNTTYKENR

-977 EIKIDLVNHLSKDAK
+977 EIKIDLVNNLSKDAK

-1026 RDLPIQGGYHW
+1026 RDLPIEGGYHW
-1037 WVNLSPGEEKTLAVQ
+1037 WVNLSPGEEKTLSVAYIVKTATDQ
-1052 YTLKIAGDRELI
+1052 ALI